1 MATFDYDANAK
12 DIPAPSDRPAWVTAD
27 LIDLT
32 LGLTGGTEAEAVGLI
47 VAFWQVLAVVWKE
60 QTDEALHGNRSGE

>member
-1 MATFDYDANAK
+1 MATCDYDAKAK
-12 DIPAPSDRPAWVTAD
+12 DIPIPSDRPAWITAD